1 MPKPRLSLLLLSL
14 LVSIAGCQN
23 PSQLDS
29 TSADGA
35 AVVNVLPSPTQG
47 QGVIEARAILDGW
60 EGDAAPLAQ
69 AKALLERELAANPKN
84 YEALIELARYAVMTG
99 DLGGNNGAIQ
109 MLERAE
115 AIDPTNP
122 AAFVLKGHVLTNMQF
137 YEAAARALDEAER
150 LKSDSPWL
158 LLNRA
163 DLLKVEGKD
172 REAADLCGAVIE
184 RGTEN
189 IKALITAYHC
199 RASYRRMV
207 RDWDGADSDYR
218 AVLEREP
225 DDAIALAHY
234 IYFLCFHRDRCSE
247 AAELQVRL
255 RSVSRIRDVDTA
267 DTLLRYDNW
276 GRLAAKHGVDSP
288 EAVKALEAAQQLLP
302 DLDLVMP
309 RYAGK
314 QGNQPLLKALLAK
327 GVGVE
332 SLDVDGTTALMD
344 AARAGHVESMK
355 VLLANGADVNQQVG
369 GRSALVFAAMF
380 GHLDAAQLLVERGAD
395 SRSLPQEAIQVAKR
409 VENVEVAEYLEGKFP
424 AP

>member
-14 LVSIAGCQN
+14 LVSLAACQN
-23 PSQLDS
+23 PSQQDPA
-29 TSADGA
+29 SADGA
-35 AVVNVLPSPTQG
+35 AEVSVLPSPTQG
-47 QGVIEARAILDGW
+47 RGVIEARAILDGW

-99 DLGGNNGAIQ
+99 DRGGNNGAIWLLGQ
-109 MLERAE
+109 AE

-137 YEAAARALDEAER
+137 YGDAGKALDEAER

-158 LLNRA
+158 FLNRA
-163 DLLKVEGKD
+163 DLLKAGGRN

-184 RGTEN
+184 RGTDN
-189 IKALITAYHC
+189 LKALGAAYHC
-199 RASYRRMV
+199 RALYRRMV

-225 DDAIALAHY
+225 DDAIAMTHY

-255 RSVSRIRDVDTA
+255 RSVSRIRDVDTV

-288 EAVKALEAAQQLLP
+288 EAVQALEAAQQLLP
-302 DLDLVMP
+302 DLGLVMP

-380 GHLDAAQLLVERGAD
+380 GHLDAAQLLIERGAD
-395 SRSLPQEAIQVAKR
+395 DRSLPQEAIQVARR